1 MADSCG
7 PDVKPFCLQYAVD
20 ANLIA
25 TGEVVKWRIIWECID
40 CIYLVNQTVLIIMLK
55 IKW

>member
-7 PDVKPFCLQYAVD
+7 PDVKPFCLQYTVD

-25 TGEVVKWRIIWECID
+25 TGEVVNWWIIWECID
-40 CIYLVNQTVLIIMLK
+40 CIYLVIKTVLIIMLK

>member
-1 MADSCG
+1 LTAKLYHKRIYKVVADSCG

-25 TGEVVKWRIIWECID
+25 TGEVVK
-40 CIYLVNQTVLIIMLK
+40 
-55 IKW
+55 